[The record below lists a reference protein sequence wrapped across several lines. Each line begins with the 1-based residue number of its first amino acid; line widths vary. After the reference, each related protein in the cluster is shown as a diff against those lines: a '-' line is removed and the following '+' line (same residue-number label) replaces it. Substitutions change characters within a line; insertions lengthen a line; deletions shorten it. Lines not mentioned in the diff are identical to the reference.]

1 MSRLKLSTVF
11 IATMCSIG
19 YLSLIIYD
27 MSVMV
32 AKNWNHGHLLF
43 LQSTTIISVFSLI
56 MATLVA
62 AFFLK
67 AKQKKVL
74 LGGNFIILFVWISL
88 LIFNVVGIIE

>member
-1 MSRLKLSTVF
+1 
-11 IATMCSIG
+11 
-19 YLSLIIYD
+19 